1 MSTRDK
7 NYMSA
12 SMVRTCLAAMGV
24 MVAVSVASGAPVQM
38 RNVNTSS
45 SMSSCDDAR
54 ESRSVA
60 KANKSA
66 ERQQK
71 VRSHHKHGKKHK
83 PRRGK

>member
-24 MVAVSVASGAPVQM
+24 MVAVSVASGASVQM
-38 RNVNTSS
+38 RDTGSS
-45 SMSSCDDAR
+45 SSISSCDEAPA
-54 ESRSVA
+54 SRSAAKSA
-60 KANKSA
+60 KAS
-66 ERQQK
+66 ERKQ
-71 VRSHHKHGKKHK
+71 HHKHNKKHK